1 MLNTVQQT
9 VVKQLPTL
17 QNNKRDKQ
25 NIYKKTTNCTSLKTF
40 QQVLQISCC

>member
-25 NIYKKTTNCTSLKTF
+25 NIYQKK
-40 QQVLQISCC
+40 QQTAHL